1 MESKCNL
8 LITGVTGFM
17 GKTLARALLDPDS
30 PHAWK
35 YDKVV
40 GIARRWKDTE
50 DFYREFG
57 RSIKIH
63 NGDVRD
69 RGFLHGIRELRSGR
83 WDVIHTAAY
92 KHGPLAEE
100 NPREAASVNIDGTK
114 NVLDLPNIRRFV
126 LISTDKAC
134 DPIGVYG
141 QTKAIAE
148 RIVLNARGTVLRFGN
163 VWGSTGSVVSYFHSL
178 LKAGATEI
186 PVTDRGMTRYFF
198 PQNELADYI
207 FLGTDNR
214 GLIIPKLKS
223 TGIGHLAMAFIEA
236 YAPNWKERAH
246 ISITGTRPGEKM
258 HEAMISAREATR
270 AWDVIADNVYR
281 TTGSLGQENG
291 NGTHDLDFLMSS
303 QNAERFT
310 FDELVEMIEKDI

>member
-1 MESKCNL
+1 METKCGL
-8 LITGVTGFM
+8 LITGITGFM
-17 GKTLARALLDPDS
+17 GKTLVKSLLDPAS

-35 YDKVV
+35 YDKII

-57 RSIKIH
+57 RSIKIY

-69 RGFLHGIRELRSGR
+69 REFLHSLYELRSGQ

-148 RIVLNARGTVLRFGN
+148 RIVLNEYGTVLRFGN
-163 VWGSTGSVVSYFHSL
+163 VWGSTGSVVGLFHSL
-178 LKAGATEI
+178 LKRGAKTI
-186 PVTDRGMTRYFF
+186 PVTDPQMTRYFF
-198 PQNELADYI
+198 PVEELADYI
-207 FLGTDNR
+207 FLGTDNP
-214 GLIIPKLKS
+214 GLIIPRLKS
-223 TGIGHLAMAFIEA
+223 TSIEDLALAFCSA
-236 YAPNWKERAH
+236 YGAPYEKVR
-246 ISITGTRPGEKM
+246 IVGTRPGEKL
-258 HEAMISAREATR
+258 HEAMISAKEATR
-270 AWDVIADNVYR
+270 AWDVIEEGVYR
-281 TTGSLGQENG
+281 TSGKLGQENE
-291 NGTHDLDFLMSS
+291 NGTHELGFLMSS
-303 QNAERFT
+303 QDAERFT
-310 FDELVEMIEKDI
+310 FDELVEMIRKDM